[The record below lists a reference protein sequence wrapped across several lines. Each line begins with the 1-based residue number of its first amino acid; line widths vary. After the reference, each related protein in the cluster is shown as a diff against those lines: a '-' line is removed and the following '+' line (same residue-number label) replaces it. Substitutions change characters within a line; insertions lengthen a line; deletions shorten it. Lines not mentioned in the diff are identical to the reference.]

1 MLLYTYL
8 LTFNMPTTKKRLNMS
23 LPPEV
28 EAAIGLLANRDA
40 VTPTTKALHLI
51 QLALEIEEDDV
62 WNAIA
67 TARDTKNAEFVS
79 HEEAWA

>member
-1 MLLYTYL
+1 
-8 LTFNMPTTKKRLNMS
+8 MS
-23 LPPEV
+23 LPPDIEV
-28 EAAIGLLANRDA
+28 AIGALASRDN

-67 TARDTKNAEFVS
+67 TARDTKDAEFVS
-79 HEEAWA
+79 HNEAWV